1 MGCAGSKTKRK
12 QNRQDTTSPATI
24 EAVISRP
31 SEPRGDRVNEW
42 LNSTSRAN
50 AGGNEDELDAQS
62 PGRASDVTAEGKSA
76 LGATLPGGAL
86 DGSAHAALATADVEA
101 KPQLDEDAAEETD
114 GVSKSLGAAT
124 QSSPISRPASPQP
137 QLTEKAEAGPGS
149 LVHSE
154 VESCKTAK
162 EAVADEV
169 EVELSPLYSLPPA
182 ESDQPPAPAPA
193 PYDAEAAQLPETES
207 VPRPESTRE
216 SPHSPLLPPEGQK
229 LPRVR
234 ASQSS
239 NTSASS
245 RRSARR
251 EERLAA
257 SAAPASRRHSLKAS
271 ISDSLSLNE
280 QASRWPAQRQALQ
293 PSVHSGSSP
302 PARQHRTSLA
312 AAILSPQQ
320 AARRDGYR
328 DAAAAPLSPSA
339 SSWVSVTPVPQKA
352 LVPAGALSERMA
364 ARSRRA
370 ASGREAASSLLDMRP
385 SRYRESPVDQST
397 PLSEQPLQ
405 PTPARWQRGFISPIP
420 YRQGYTNPAPGADP
434 LTHRP
439 LTTYM
444 PPPTAYIIG
453 SAGSAPPRLLL
464 RPSAMATVEASTT
477 KLLQSHTLHLS
488 GAHAGAAAMTGSG
501 RESEA
506 SAPISQRF
514 AAPWMSAPLAP
525 RLAIPKAGPS
535 VYQELMK
542 LRPSSA
548 ADSLLSRSSQQ
559 LRYAASESRAQQ
571 QRYLEDIPPSEHH
584 TSCRSSMRAGAPANR
599 AADNYNL
606 GVGAASVDGSYD
618 AEQELTVYEQQ
629 YCNVQEPRE
638 ESVATYEP
646 STTDDVPTNAA
657 VLLPTGLG
665 ASSSSMLRY
674 PWHGGSEAGEDEGA

>member
-12 QNRQDTTSPATI
+12 QTRQAETSPATV
-24 EAVISRP
+24 EAGISRP
-31 SEPRGDRVNEW
+31 SEPRSDRVNEW
-42 LNSTSRAN
+42 LNSASRAN
-50 AGGNEDELDAQS
+50 TGGNEDELHVQS
-62 PGRASDVTAEGKSA
+62 PGRASEATSEGKSA
-76 LGATLPGGAL
+76 LGATVAGGAS
-86 DGSAHAALATADVEA
+86 DVPAHAGLATADMEA

-114 GVSKSLGAAT
+114 SVSKRLGAAT
-124 QSSPISRPASPQP
+124 QSSPISRSASPQP
-137 QLTEKAEAGPGS
+137 QVTEKAEAKAVS
-149 LVHSE
+149 LIHSE
-154 VESCKTAK
+154 MESCETAK

-169 EVELSPLYSLPPA
+169 EVELSPPCSLPPA
-182 ESDQPPAPAPA
+182 ESNQPPAPAPA
-193 PYDAEAAQLPETES
+193 PYDAEAAQLPEAES

-216 SPHSPLLPPEGQK
+216 SLHSPLLPPEGQK
-229 LPRVR
+229 LPQAR
-234 ASQSS
+234 AVLPS

-257 SAAPASRRHSLKAS
+257 CASPASRLHSLKAS

-280 QASRWPAQRQALQ
+280 QASRWPAQRQAVQ

-312 AAILSPQQ
+312 AAILPPQQ
-320 AARRDGYR
+320 AALRDGYR
-328 DAAAAPLSPSA
+328 DAAAAPVSPSA
-339 SSWVSVTPVPQKA
+339 SSWVSVTPVAQKA
-352 LVPAGALSERMA
+352 LVPAGALSDRMVV
-364 ARSRRA
+364 RSRRA
-370 ASGREAASSLLDMRP
+370 ASGQEAASSLLDVRP

-397 PLSEQPLQ
+397 PRSEQPLQ
-405 PTPARWQRGFISPIP
+405 PSPARWQRGFISPIP

-477 KLLQSHTLHLS
+477 KLLQSHTLHLG

-525 RLAIPKAGPS
+525 RLSIPKAGSS

-542 LRPSSA
+542 MRPSSA

-571 QRYLEDIPPSEHH
+571 QRYLEDIPPPERH
-584 TSCRSSMRAGAPANR
+584 TSSQSSMRAGIPANG
-599 AADNYNL
+599 AANNYNL

-618 AEQELTVYEQQ
+618 AEQELAVYEQQ

-638 ESVATYEP
+638 DSVATYEP

-657 VLLPTGLG
+657 VLLPTGRG
-665 ASSSSMLRY
+665 ASSLSMLRY
-674 PWHGGSEAGEDEGA
+674 PWYGSSEAGEDEGA